1 MATDARRALMGSPWP
16 ARAAEMA
23 AIFMVGD
30 GLIGLA
36 QPDRHVDLWKDAA
49 LGAERVVRP
58 FVGHPARRRV
68 YAVAQIAAGLWL
80 ASRQR
85 PKPIR
90 G

>member
-1 MATDARRALMGSPWP
+1 MATDARRALTGSPWP

-90 G
+90 D

>member
-1 MATDARRALMGSPWP
+1 MAWEALSK
-16 ARAAEMA
+16 EMA

-49 LGAERVVRP
+49 LGAERAVLP

-68 YAVAQIAAGLWL
+68 YALAQIAAGLWL

-90 G
+90 D

>member
-1 MATDARRALMGSPWP
+1 MATDPRRALTGSPWP

-49 LGAERVVRP
+49 LGAERAVRP

-68 YAVAQIAAGLWL
+68 YALAQIAAGLWL

-90 G
+90 D

>member
-1 MATDARRALMGSPWP
+1 MATDARRALMGSRWP

-36 QPDRHVDLWKDAA
+36 QPHRHVDLWKDAA

-90 G
+90 D

>member
-1 MATDARRALMGSPWP
+1 MATDARRALMGSLWP

-90 G
+90 D

>member
-1 MATDARRALMGSPWP
+1 MATDARRALMGSRWP

-49 LGAERVVRP
+49 LGTERVVRP
-58 FVGHPARRRV
+58 FVGHPARRRI

-90 G
+90 D

>member
-1 MATDARRALMGSPWP
+1 MATDARRALMGSHWP

-90 G
+90 D